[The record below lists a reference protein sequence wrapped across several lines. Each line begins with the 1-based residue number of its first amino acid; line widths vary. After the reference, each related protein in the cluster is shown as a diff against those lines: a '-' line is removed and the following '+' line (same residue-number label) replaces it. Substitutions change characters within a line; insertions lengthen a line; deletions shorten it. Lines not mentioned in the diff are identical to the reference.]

1 MEKRDT
7 VDSGKGRSVVGG
19 GGSSP
24 MAMMTSIRSVGE
36 GDMDVRSILRTA
48 ETILRLLPMALCLS
62 ALVVML
68 KNSQTNDF
76 GSLSYSDLGAF
87 RYLVHANGIC
97 AGYSLLSA
105 VVVAVPRPSTMFRAW
120 TFFFLDQVLTYVIL
134 GAGTVSAEVLY
145 LANKGDTD
153 ITWSKAC
160 GSFGEFCHK
169 ATTSVV
175 VTFAAVACYMAVSL
189 VSSYK
194 LFSRYDAPVT
204 YLGDKGIQI
213 PTFHA

>member
-62 ALVVML
+62 ALVV
-68 KNSQTNDF
+68 F
-76 GSLSYSDLGAF
+76 GACEW
-87 RYLVHANGIC
+87 YLC
-97 AGYSLLSA
+97 WLFLLSA